1 MAVKWKPEYS
11 VGVFII
17 DEQHKVLIEL
27 LNDLENLKSIDEK
40 SQENQESKSSILQRL
55 DQYTKIHF
63 ITEEELMRI
72 YGYDDLEN
80 HKKLHARFSEKV
92 EAFNNFYH
100 DDKMF
105 LFDNVY
111 NYLEGWLLKHIQ
123 GEDRKLGPF
132 LNSKGLK

>member
-1 MAVKWKPEYS
+1 MDFEWRPEYS
-11 VGVFII
+11 TGVRII
-17 DEQHKVLIEL
+17 DEQHKVLLQL
-27 LNDLENLKSIDEK
+27 LKDLESIRSGK
-40 SQENQESKSSILQRL
+40 VKVPESKSSILQRL
-55 DQYTKIHF
+55 DAYTKIHF

-80 HKKLHARFSEKV
+80 HKKLHSKFSEKV

-100 DDKMF
+100 DDKML

-111 NYLEGWLLKHIQ
+111 NYLEGWLMKHIQ
-123 GEDRKLGPF
+123 GEDKKLGPY